1 MNSLDE
7 AEEDGDNSLRPGR
20 TSPALSVAGSM
31 TASADARRLQG
42 RIIYELELVSILRSM
57 EIRSQIKPT
66 FIYFKVQIKHSH

>member
-1 MNSLDE
+1 LNSLDE

-42 RIIYELELVSILRSM
+42 RIIYELELVFN
-57 EIRSQIKPT
+57 IK
-66 FIYFKVQIKHSH
+66 IYGDKISNKAHIYIFQSSN